1 MEAKNINYNEEWL
14 KGGLILAGVS
24 ILLTML
30 TYVID
35 VSLMVEWWF
44 GIVSLLISMG
54 LLIYLGINYR
64 NDIGGILSY
73 GGAFKFSFLVFLVSY
88 FIGIIFQIALY
99 TIIDPELPEVI
110 KQLTIEKT
118 IETMEAW
125 GMSDEAVVD
134 AAIIGVVEGIDEA
147 TTTMGMIKSS
157 PWGILFLLLFSAI
170 ATIFIKRNPPVS
182 DRIN

>member
-44 GIVSLLISMG
+44 GVVSLLISMG

-73 GGAFKFSFLVFLVSY
+73 GDAFKFSFLVFFVSY
-88 FIGIIFQIALY
+88 VVGIIFQIALY
-99 TIIDPELPEVI
+99 TVIDPELPETI
-110 KQLTIEKT
+110 ISKTLERYLKAYNILTGKE
-118 IETMEAW
+118 
-125 GMSDEAVVD
+125 
-134 AAIIGVVEGIDEA
+134 
-147 TTTMGMIKSS
+147 
-157 PWGILFLLLFSAI
+157 LLFSKDGPLI
-170 ATIFIKRNPPVS
+170 IKSLIELYKFSYSLFLKFIIWS
-182 DRIN
+182 LF

>member
-44 GIVSLLISMG
+44 GVVSLLISMG

-64 NDIGGILSY
+64 NVYCYRS
-73 GGAFKFSFLVFLVSY
+73 
-88 FIGIIFQIALY
+88 
-99 TIIDPELPEVI
+99 
-110 KQLTIEKT
+110 
-118 IETMEAW
+118 
-125 GMSDEAVVD
+125 
-134 AAIIGVVEGIDEA
+134 
-147 TTTMGMIKSS
+147 
-157 PWGILFLLLFSAI
+157 
-170 ATIFIKRNPPVS
+170 
-182 DRIN
+182 

>member
-1 MEAKNINYNEEWL
+1 MEEKNINYNEEWL

-44 GIVSLLISMG
+44 GVVSLLISMG

-73 GGAFKFSFLVFLVSY
+73 GDAFKFSFLVFFVSY
-88 FIGIIFQIALY
+88 VVGIIFQIALY
-99 TIIDPELPEVI
+99 TVIDPELPEI
-110 KQLTIEKT
+110 MKQLTVEKT
-118 IETMEAW
+118 VEMME
-125 GMSDEAVVD
+125 GFGLSDEALD
-134 AAIIGVVEGIDEA
+134 AAIIGVEDGIDEA
-147 TTTMGMIKSS
+147 TTPMGMIKSA
-157 PWGILFLLLFSAI
+157 PLGIFFLLFFSAI
-170 ATIFIKRNPPVS
+170 SAIFIKRNPPVS

>member
-1 MEAKNINYNEEWL
+1 MEDKNINYNEEWL

-73 GGAFKFSFLVFLVSY
+73 GDAFKFSFLVFFVSY
-88 FIGIIFQIALY
+88 VVGIIFQIALY
-99 TIIDPELPEVI
+99 TVIDPELPEI
-110 KQLTIEKT
+110 MKQLTVEKT
-118 IETMEAW
+118 VEMME
-125 GMSDEAVVD
+125 GFGLSDEALD
-134 AAIIGVVEGIDEA
+134 AAIIGVEDGIDEA
-147 TTTMGMIKSS
+147 TTPMGMIKSA
-157 PWGILFLLLFSAI
+157 PLGIFFLLFFSAI
-170 ATIFIKRNPPVS
+170 SCLLYTS
-182 DRIN
+182 DAADE

>member
-1 MEAKNINYNEEWL
+1 MESKNINYNEEWL

-73 GGAFKFSFLVFLVSY
+73 GDAFKFSFLVFFVSY
-88 FIGIIFQIALY
+88 VVGIIFQIALY
-99 TIIDPELPEVI
+99 TVIDPELPEI
-110 KQLTIEKT
+110 MKQLTVEKT
-118 IETMEAW
+118 VEMME
-125 GMSDEAVVD
+125 GFGLSDEALD
-134 AAIIGVVEGIDEA
+134 AAIIGVEDGIDEA
-147 TTTMGMIKSS
+147 TTPMGMIKSA
-157 PWGILFLLLFSAI
+157 PLGIFFLLFFSAI
-170 ATIFIKRNPPVS
+170 SAIFIKRNPPVS

>member
-134 AAIIGVVEGIDEA
+134 AAIIGVEDGIDEA
-147 TTTMGMIKSS
+147 TTPMGMIKSA
-157 PWGILFLLLFSAI
+157 PLGIFFLLFFSAI
-170 ATIFIKRNPPVS
+170 AAIFIKRNPPVS

>member
-44 GIVSLLISMG
+44 GVVSLLISMG

-73 GGAFKFSFLVFLVSY
+73 GDAFKFSFLVFFVSY
-88 FIGIIFQIALY
+88 VVGIIFQIALY
-99 TIIDPELPEVI
+99 TVIDPELPETM
-110 KQLTIEKT
+110 KQLTVEKT
-118 IETMEAW
+118 VEMME
-125 GMSDEAVVD
+125 GFGLSDEALD
-134 AAIIGVVEGIDEA
+134 AAIIGVEDGIDEA
-147 TTTMGMIKSS
+147 TTPMGMIKSS

-170 ATIFIKRNPPVS
+170 AAIFIKRNPPVS

>member
-1 MEAKNINYNEEWL
+1 MESKNINYNEEWL

-44 GIVSLLISMG
+44 GVVSLLISMG

-73 GGAFKFSFLVFLVSY
+73 GDAFKFSFLVFFVSY
-88 FIGIIFQIALY
+88 VVGIIFQIALY
-99 TIIDPELPEVI
+99 TVIDPELPEI
-110 KQLTIEKT
+110 MKQLTVEKT
-118 IETMEAW
+118 VEMME
-125 GMSDEAVVD
+125 GFGLSDEALD
-134 AAIIGVVEGIDEA
+134 AAIIGVEDGIDEA
-147 TTTMGMIKSS
+147 TTPMGMIKSA
-157 PWGILFLLLFSAI
+157 PLGIFFLLFFSAI
-170 ATIFIKRNPPVS
+170 SAIFIKRNPPVS

>member
-35 VSLMVEWWF
+35 VCRMVEWWF
-44 GIVSLLISMG
+44 GVVSLLISMG

-73 GGAFKFSFLVFLVSY
+73 GDAFKFSFLVFFVSY
-88 FIGIIFQIALY
+88 VVGIIFQIALY
-99 TIIDPELPEVI
+99 TVIDPELPEI
-110 KQLTIEKT
+110 MKQLTVEKT
-118 IETMEAW
+118 VEMME
-125 GMSDEAVVD
+125 GFGLSDEALD
-134 AAIIGVVEGIDEA
+134 AAIIGVEDGIDEA
-147 TTTMGMIKSS
+147 TTPMGMIKSS
-157 PWGILFLLLFSAI
+157 PWGILFLLFFSAI
-170 ATIFIKRNPPVS
+170 AAIFIKRNPPVS

>member
-1 MEAKNINYNEEWL
+1 MEEKNINYNEEWL

-44 GIVSLLISMG
+44 GIVSILISMG

-73 GGAFKFSFLVFLVSY
+73 GDAFKFSFLVFFVSY
-88 FIGIIFQIALY
+88 VVGIIFQIALY
-99 TIIDPELPEVI
+99 TVIDPELPEI
-110 KQLTIEKT
+110 MKQLTVEKT
-118 IETMEAW
+118 VEMME
-125 GMSDEAVVD
+125 GFGLSDEALD
-134 AAIIGVVEGIDEA
+134 AAIIGVEDGIDEA
-147 TTTMGMIKSS
+147 TTPMGMIKSA
-157 PWGILFLLLFSAI
+157 PLGIFFLLFFSAI
-170 ATIFIKRNPPVS
+170 SAIFIKRNPPVS

>member
-44 GIVSLLISMG
+44 GVVSLLISMG

-73 GGAFKFSFLVFLVSY
+73 GDAFKFSFLVFFVSY
-88 FIGIIFQIALY
+88 VVGIIFQIALY
-99 TIIDPELPEVI
+99 TVIDPELPEI
-110 KQLTIEKT
+110 MKQLTVEKT
-118 IETMEAW
+118 VEMMEGF
-125 GMSDEAVVD
+125 GMSDEALD
-134 AAIIGVVEGIDEA
+134 AAIIGVEDGIDEA
-147 TTTMGMIKSS
+147 TTPMGMIKSS

-170 ATIFIKRNPPVS
+170 AAIFIKRNPPVS

>member
-1 MEAKNINYNEEWL
+1 MEDKNINYNEEWL

-44 GIVSLLISMG
+44 GIVSILISMG

-73 GGAFKFSFLVFLVSY
+73 GDAFKFSFLVFFVSY
-88 FIGIIFQIALY
+88 VVGIIFQIALY
-99 TIIDPELPEVI
+99 TVIDPELPETM
-110 KQLTIEKT
+110 KQLTVEKT
-118 IETMEAW
+118 VEMMEGF
-125 GMSDEAVVD
+125 GMSDEALD
-134 AAIIGVVEGIDEA
+134 AAIIGVEDGIDEA
-147 TTTMGMIKSS
+147 TTPMGMIKSS

-170 ATIFIKRNPPVS
+170 AAIFIKRNPPVS

>member
-1 MEAKNINYNEEWL
+1 MEDKNINYNEEWL

-73 GGAFKFSFLVFLVSY
+73 GDAFKFSFLVFFVSY
-88 FIGIIFQIALY
+88 VVGIIFQIALY
-99 TIIDPELPEVI
+99 TVIDPELPETM
-110 KQLTIEKT
+110 KQLTVEKT
-118 IETMEAW
+118 VEMME
-125 GMSDEAVVD
+125 GFGLSDEALD
-134 AAIIGVVEGIDEA
+134 AAIIGVEDGIDEA
-147 TTTMGMIKSS
+147 TTPMGMIKSA
-157 PWGILFLLLFSAI
+157 PLGIFFLLFFSAI
-170 ATIFIKRNPPVS
+170 SAIFIKRNPPVS
-182 DRIN
+182 YRIN

>member
-1 MEAKNINYNEEWL
+1 MEDKNINYNEEWL

-44 GIVSLLISMG
+44 GVVSLLISMG

-73 GGAFKFSFLVFLVSY
+73 GDAFKFSFLVFFVSY
-88 FIGIIFQIALY
+88 VVGIIFQIALY
-99 TIIDPELPEVI
+99 TVIDPELPEI
-110 KQLTIEKT
+110 MKQLTVEKT
-118 IETMEAW
+118 VEMME
-125 GMSDEAVVD
+125 GFGLSDEALD
-134 AAIIGVVEGIDEA
+134 AAIIGVEDGIDEA
-147 TTTMGMIKSS
+147 TTPMGMIKSA
-157 PWGILFLLLFSAI
+157 PLGIFFLLFFSAI
-170 ATIFIKRNPPVS
+170 SAIFIKRNPPVS

>member
-1 MEAKNINYNEEWL
+1 MEAKNINYNDEWL

-44 GIVSLLISMG
+44 GVVSLLISMG

-73 GGAFKFSFLVFLVSY
+73 GDAFKFSFLVFFVSY
-88 FIGIIFQIALY
+88 VVGIIFQIALY
-99 TIIDPELPEVI
+99 TVIDPELPEI
-110 KQLTIEKT
+110 MKQLTVEKT
-118 IETMEAW
+118 VEMME
-125 GMSDEAVVD
+125 GFGLSDEALD
-134 AAIIGVVEGIDEA
+134 AAIIGVEDGIDEA
-147 TTTMGMIKSS
+147 TTPMGMIKSA
-157 PWGILFLLLFSAI
+157 PLGIFFLLFFSAI
-170 ATIFIKRNPPVS
+170 SAIFIKRNPPVS

>member
-44 GIVSLLISMG
+44 GVVSLLISMG

-73 GGAFKFSFLVFLVSY
+73 GDAFKFSFLVFFVSY
-88 FIGIIFQIALY
+88 VVGIIFQIALY
-99 TIIDPELPEVI
+99 TVIDPELPETM
-110 KQLTIEKT
+110 KQLTVEKT
-118 IETMEAW
+118 VEMMEGF
-125 GMSDEAVVD
+125 GMSDEALD
-134 AAIIGVVEGIDEA
+134 AAIIGVEDGIDEA
-147 TTTMGMIKSS
+147 TTPMGMIKSS
-157 PWGILFLLLFSAI
+157 PWGILFLLFFSAI
-170 ATIFIKRNPPVS
+170 AAIFIKRNPPVS

>member
-1 MEAKNINYNEEWL
+1 MESKNINYNEEWL

-30 TYVID
+30 TYIID

-73 GGAFKFSFLVFLVSY
+73 GDAFKFSFLVFFVSY
-88 FIGIIFQIALY
+88 VIGIIFQIALY
-99 TIIDPELPEVI
+99 TVIDPELPEI
-110 KQLTIEKT
+110 MKQLTVEKT
-118 IETMEAW
+118 VEMME
-125 GMSDEAVVD
+125 GFGLSDEALD
-134 AAIIGVVEGIDEA
+134 AAIIGVEDGIDEA
-147 TTTMGMIKSS
+147 TTPMGMIKSS

-170 ATIFIKRNPPVS
+170 AAIFIKRNPPVS

>member
-30 TYVID
+30 KYVID

-44 GIVSLLISMG
+44 GIVSILISMG

-73 GGAFKFSFLVFLVSY
+73 GDAFKFSFLVFFVSY
-88 FIGIIFQIALY
+88 VVGIIFQIALY
-99 TIIDPELPEVI
+99 TVIDPELPETM
-110 KQLTIEKT
+110 KQLTVEKT
-118 IETMEAW
+118 VEMME
-125 GMSDEAVVD
+125 GFGLSDEALD
-134 AAIIGVVEGIDEA
+134 AAIIGVEDGIDEA
-147 TTTMGMIKSS
+147 TTPMGMIKSS

-170 ATIFIKRNPPVS
+170 AAIFIKRNPPVS

>member
-44 GIVSLLISMG
+44 GVVSLLISMG

-73 GGAFKFSFLVFLVSY
+73 GDAFKFSFLVFFVSY
-88 FIGIIFQIALY
+88 VVGIIFQIALY
-99 TIIDPELPEVI
+99 TVIDPELPEI
-110 KQLTIEKT
+110 MKQLTVEKT
-118 IETMEAW
+118 VEMME
-125 GMSDEAVVD
+125 GFGLSDEALD
-134 AAIIGVVEGIDEA
+134 AAIIGVEDGIDEA
-147 TTTMGMIKSS
+147 TTPMGMIKSS
-157 PWGILFLLLFSAI
+157 PWGILFLLFFSAI
-170 ATIFIKRNPPVS
+170 SAIFIKRNPPVS

>member
-1 MEAKNINYNEEWL
+1 MEDKNINYNEEWL

-44 GIVSLLISMG
+44 GIVSILISMG

-73 GGAFKFSFLVFLVSY
+73 GDAFKFSFLVFFVSY
-88 FIGIIFQIALY
+88 VVGIIFQIALY
-99 TIIDPELPEVI
+99 TVIDPELPETM
-110 KQLTIEKT
+110 KQLTVEKT
-118 IETMEAW
+118 VEMMEGF
-125 GMSDEAVVD
+125 GMSDEALD
-134 AAIIGVVEGIDEA
+134 AAIIGVEDGIDEA
-147 TTTMGMIKSS
+147 TTPMGMIKSS
-157 PWGILFLLLFSAI
+157 PWGILFLLFFSAI
-170 ATIFIKRNPPVS
+170 AAIFIKRNPPVS

>member
-1 MEAKNINYNEEWL
+1 MEDKNINYNEEWL

-44 GIVSLLISMG
+44 GIVSILISMG

-73 GGAFKFSFLVFLVSY
+73 GDAFKFSFLVFFVSY
-88 FIGIIFQIALY
+88 VVGIIFQIALY
-99 TIIDPELPEVI
+99 TVIDPELPEI
-110 KQLTIEKT
+110 MKQLTVEKT
-118 IETMEAW
+118 VEMME
-125 GMSDEAVVD
+125 GFGLSDEALD
-134 AAIIGVVEGIDEA
+134 AAIIGVEDGIDEA
-147 TTTMGMIKSS
+147 TTPMGMIKSA
-157 PWGILFLLLFSAI
+157 PLGIFFLLFFSAI
-170 ATIFIKRNPPVS
+170 SAIFIKRNPPVS

>member
-44 GIVSLLISMG
+44 GVVSLLISMG

-73 GGAFKFSFLVFLVSY
+73 GDAFKFSFLVFFVSY
-88 FIGIIFQIALY
+88 VVGIIFQIALY
-99 TIIDPELPEVI
+99 TVIDPELPEI
-110 KQLTIEKT
+110 MKQLTVEKT
-118 IETMEAW
+118 VEMME
-125 GMSDEAVVD
+125 GFGLSDEALD
-134 AAIIGVVEGIDEA
+134 AAIIGVEDGIDEA
-147 TTTMGMIKSS
+147 TTPLGMIKSA
-157 PWGILFLLLFSAI
+157 PLGIIFLLFFSAI
-170 ATIFIKRNPPVS
+170 SAIFIKRNPQVS

>member
-1 MEAKNINYNEEWL
+1 MELKNINYNEEWL

-30 TYVID
+30 TYIID

-73 GGAFKFSFLVFLVSY
+73 GDAFKFSFLVFFVSY
-88 FIGIIFQIALY
+88 VIGIIFQIALY
-99 TIIDPELPEVI
+99 TVIDPELPEI
-110 KQLTIEKT
+110 MKQLTVEKT
-118 IETMEAW
+118 VEMME
-125 GMSDEAVVD
+125 GFGLSDEALD
-134 AAIIGVVEGIDEA
+134 AAIIGVEDGIDEA
-147 TTTMGMIKSS
+147 TTPMGMIKSS

-170 ATIFIKRNPPVS
+170 AAIFIKRNPPVS

>member
-1 MEAKNINYNEEWL
+1 MESKNINYNEEWL

-44 GIVSLLISMG
+44 GIVSILISMG

-73 GGAFKFSFLVFLVSY
+73 GDAFKFSFLVFFVSY
-88 FIGIIFQIALY
+88 VVGIIFQIALY
-99 TIIDPELPEVI
+99 TVIDPELPETM
-110 KQLTIEKT
+110 KQLTVEKT
-118 IETMEAW
+118 VEMME
-125 GMSDEAVVD
+125 GFGLSDEALD
-134 AAIIGVVEGIDEA
+134 AAIIGVEDGIDEA
-147 TTTMGMIKSS
+147 TTPMGMIKSS

-170 ATIFIKRNPPVS
+170 AAIFIKRNPPVS

>member
-1 MEAKNINYNEEWL
+1 MEAKKINYNEEWL

-44 GIVSLLISMG
+44 GIVSILISMG

-73 GGAFKFSFLVFLVSY
+73 GDAFKFSFLVFFVSY
-88 FIGIIFQIALY
+88 VVGIIFQIALY
-99 TIIDPELPEVI
+99 TVIDPELPETM
-110 KQLTIEKT
+110 KQLTVEKT
-118 IETMEAW
+118 VEMME
-125 GMSDEAVVD
+125 GFGLSDEALD
-134 AAIIGVVEGIDEA
+134 AAIIGVEDGIDEA
-147 TTTMGMIKSS
+147 TTPMGMIKSS

-170 ATIFIKRNPPVS
+170 AAIFIKRNPPVS

>member
-1 MEAKNINYNEEWL
+1 MEAKKINYNEEWL

-44 GIVSLLISMG
+44 GIVSILISMG

-73 GGAFKFSFLVFLVSY
+73 GDAFKFSFLVFFVSY
-88 FIGIIFQIALY
+88 VVGIIFQIALY
-99 TIIDPELPEVI
+99 TVIDPELPETM
-110 KQLTIEKT
+110 KQLTVEKT
-118 IETMEAW
+118 VEMMEGF
-125 GMSDEAVVD
+125 GMSDEALD
-134 AAIIGVVEGIDEA
+134 AAIIGVEDGIDEA
-147 TTTMGMIKSS
+147 TTPMGMIKSS

-170 ATIFIKRNPPVS
+170 AAIFIKRNPPVS

>member
-73 GGAFKFSFLVFLVSY
+73 GDAFKFSFLVFFVSY
-88 FIGIIFQIALY
+88 VVGIIFQIALY
-99 TIIDPELPEVI
+99 TVIDPELPETM
-110 KQLTIEKT
+110 KQLTVEKT
-118 IETMEAW
+118 VEMME
-125 GMSDEAVVD
+125 GFGLSDEALD
-134 AAIIGVVEGIDEA
+134 AAIIGVEDGIDEA
-147 TTTMGMIKSS
+147 TTPMGMIKSA
-157 PWGILFLLLFSAI
+157 PLGIFFLLFFSAI
-170 ATIFIKRNPPVS
+170 SAIFIKRNPPVS

>member
-1 MEAKNINYNEEWL
+1 MESKNINYNEEWL

-24 ILLTML
+24 ILLTIL

-99 TIIDPELPEVI
+99 TVIDPELPEVI

-134 AAIIGVVEGIDEA
+134 AAIIGVEDGIDEA
-147 TTTMGMIKSS
+147 TTPMGMIKSS
-157 PWGILFLLLFSAI
+157 PWGILFLLFFSAI
-170 ATIFIKRNPPVS
+170 AAIFIKRNPPVS

>member
-73 GGAFKFSFLVFLVSY
+73 GDAFKFSFLVFFVSY
-88 FIGIIFQIALY
+88 VVGIIFQIALY
-99 TIIDPELPEVI
+99 TVIDPELPEI
-110 KQLTIEKT
+110 MKQLTVEKT
-118 IETMEAW
+118 VEMME
-125 GMSDEAVVD
+125 GFGLSDEALD
-134 AAIIGVVEGIDEA
+134 AAIIGVEDGIDEA
-147 TTTMGMIKSS
+147 TTPMGMIKSA
-157 PWGILFLLLFSAI
+157 PLGIFFLIFFSAI
-170 ATIFIKRNPPVS
+170 SAIFIKRNPPVS

>member
-14 KGGLILAGVS
+14 KGGLILSGVS

-88 FIGIIFQIALY
+88 FIGIICMNCPHMMY
-99 TIIDPELPEVI
+99 
-110 KQLTIEKT
+110 
-118 IETMEAW
+118 
-125 GMSDEAVVD
+125 
-134 AAIIGVVEGIDEA
+134 
-147 TTTMGMIKSS
+147 
-157 PWGILFLLLFSAI
+157 
-170 ATIFIKRNPPVS
+170 FISKK
-182 DRIN
+182 

>member
-1 MEAKNINYNEEWL
+1 MEDKNINYNEEWL

-44 GIVSLLISMG
+44 GIVSILISMG

-73 GGAFKFSFLVFLVSY
+73 GDAFKFSFLVFFVSY
-88 FIGIIFQIALY
+88 VVGIIFQIALY
-99 TIIDPELPEVI
+99 TVIDPELPETM
-110 KQLTIEKT
+110 KQLTVEKT
-118 IETMEAW
+118 VEMME
-125 GMSDEAVVD
+125 GFGLSDEALD
-134 AAIIGVVEGIDEA
+134 AAIIGVEDGIDEA
-147 TTTMGMIKSS
+147 TTPMGMIKSS
-157 PWGILFLLLFSAI
+157 PWGILFLLFFSAI
-170 ATIFIKRNPPVS
+170 AAIFIKRNPPVS

>member
-1 MEAKNINYNEEWL
+1 MESKNINYNEEWL

-73 GGAFKFSFLVFLVSY
+73 GDAFKFSFLVFFVSY
-88 FIGIIFQIALY
+88 VVGIIFQIALY
-99 TIIDPELPEVI
+99 TVIDPELPETM
-110 KQLTIEKT
+110 KQLTVEKT
-118 IETMEAW
+118 VEMME
-125 GMSDEAVVD
+125 GFGLSDEALD
-134 AAIIGVVEGIDEA
+134 AAIIGVEDGIDEA
-147 TTTMGMIKSS
+147 TTPMGMIKSS
-157 PWGILFLLLFSAI
+157 PWGIFFLLFFSAI
-170 ATIFIKRNPPVS
+170 AAIFIKRNPPVS

>member
-44 GIVSLLISMG
+44 GVVSLLISMG

-73 GGAFKFSFLVFLVSY
+73 GDAFKFSFLVFFVSY
-88 FIGIIFQIALY
+88 VVGIIFQIALY
-99 TIIDPELPEVI
+99 TVIDPELPEI
-110 KQLTIEKT
+110 MKQLTVEKT
-118 IETMEAW
+118 VEMMEGFGLA
-125 GMSDEAVVD
+125 DEALD
-134 AAIIGVVEGIDEA
+134 AAIIGVEDGIDEA
-147 TTTMGMIKSS
+147 TTPMGMIKSA
-157 PWGILFLLLFSAI
+157 PLGIFFLLFFSAI
-170 ATIFIKRNPPVS
+170 SAIFIKRNPPVS

>member
-44 GIVSLLISMG
+44 GVVSLLISMG

-73 GGAFKFSFLVFLVSY
+73 GDAFKFSFLVFFVSY
-88 FIGIIFQIALY
+88 VVGIIFQIALY
-99 TIIDPELPEVI
+99 TVIDPELPEI
-110 KQLTIEKT
+110 MKQLTVEKT
-118 IETMEAW
+118 VEMME
-125 GMSDEAVVD
+125 GFGLSDEALD
-134 AAIIGVVEGIDEA
+134 AAIIGVEDGIDEA
-147 TTTMGMIKSS
+147 TTPMGMIKSS

-170 ATIFIKRNPPVS
+170 AAIFIKRNPPVS

>member
-1 MEAKNINYNEEWL
+1 MEAKKINYNEEWL

-44 GIVSLLISMG
+44 GIVSILISMG

-73 GGAFKFSFLVFLVSY
+73 GDAFKFSFLVFFVSY
-88 FIGIIFQIALY
+88 VVGIIFQIALY
-99 TIIDPELPEVI
+99 TVIDPELPETM
-110 KQLTIEKT
+110 KQLTVEKT
-118 IETMEAW
+118 VEMMEGF
-125 GMSDEAVVD
+125 GMSDEALD
-134 AAIIGVVEGIDEA
+134 AAIIGVEDGIDEA
-147 TTTMGMIKSS
+147 TTPMGMIKSA
-157 PWGILFLLLFSAI
+157 PLGIFFLLFFSAI
-170 ATIFIKRNPPVS
+170 SAIFIKRNPPVS

>member
-1 MEAKNINYNEEWL
+1 MESKNINYNEEWL

-44 GIVSLLISMG
+44 GIVSILISMG

-73 GGAFKFSFLVFLVSY
+73 GDAFKFSFLVFFVSY
-88 FIGIIFQIALY
+88 VVGIIFQIALY
-99 TIIDPELPEVI
+99 TVIDPELPEI
-110 KQLTIEKT
+110 MKQLTVEKT
-118 IETMEAW
+118 VEMME
-125 GMSDEAVVD
+125 GFGLSDEALD
-134 AAIIGVVEGIDEA
+134 AAIIGVEDGIDEA
-147 TTTMGMIKSS
+147 TTPMGMIKSA
-157 PWGILFLLLFSAI
+157 PLGIFFLLFFSAI
-170 ATIFIKRNPPVS
+170 SAIFIKRNPPVS

>member
-44 GIVSLLISMG
+44 GVVSLLISMG

-73 GGAFKFSFLVFLVSY
+73 GDAFKFSFLVFFVSY
-88 FIGIIFQIALY
+88 VIGIIFQIALY
-99 TIIDPELPEVI
+99 TVIDPELPEI
-110 KQLTIEKT
+110 MKQLTVEKT
-118 IETMEAW
+118 VEMME
-125 GMSDEAVVD
+125 GFGLSDEALD
-134 AAIIGVVEGIDEA
+134 AAIIGVEDGIDEA
-147 TTTMGMIKSS
+147 TTPMGMIKSA
-157 PWGILFLLLFSAI
+157 PLGIFFLLFFSAI
-170 ATIFIKRNPPVS
+170 SAIFIKRNPPVS

>member
-73 GGAFKFSFLVFLVSY
+73 GDAFKFSFLVFFVSY
-88 FIGIIFQIALY
+88 VVGIIFQIALY
-99 TIIDPELPEVI
+99 TVIDPELPEI
-110 KQLTIEKT
+110 MKQLTVEKT
-118 IETMEAW
+118 VEMME
-125 GMSDEAVVD
+125 GFGLSDEALD
-134 AAIIGVVEGIDEA
+134 AAIIGVEDGIDEA
-147 TTTMGMIKSS
+147 TTPMGMIKSA
-157 PWGILFLLLFSAI
+157 PLGIFFLLFFSAI
-170 ATIFIKRNPPVS
+170 SAIFIKRNPPVS

>member
-44 GIVSLLISMG
+44 GVVSLLISMG

-73 GGAFKFSFLVFLVSY
+73 GDAFKFSFLVFFVSY
-88 FIGIIFQIALY
+88 VVGIIFQIALY
-99 TIIDPELPEVI
+99 TVIDPELPEI
-110 KQLTIEKT
+110 MKQLTVEKT
-118 IETMEAW
+118 VEMME
-125 GMSDEAVVD
+125 GFGLSDEALD
-134 AAIIGVVEGIDEA
+134 AAIIGVEDGIDEA
-147 TTTMGMIKSS
+147 TTPMGMIKSS
-157 PWGILFLLLFSAI
+157 PWGILFLLFFSAI
-170 ATIFIKRNPPVS
+170 AAIFIKRNPPVS